1 MSTPIKEIRLLVQ
14 WMLDENDRFDDIRTS
29 YGDDPEDC
37 KHVDDVENALYLVSD
52 WLEEV
57 SPDYATQRKAERLE
71 RLGRDLDYYMYF
83 RAKREGVKYKLTPEF
98 FVGGILEGCRKFF
111 GVEIGPDADGVLAIL
126 GDEQQPD
133 MLREWLDREAAA

>member
-37 KHVDDVENALYLVSD
+37 KHVDDVENALYLVAD

-57 SPDYATQRKAERLE
+57 SPDYATQREAERLE
-71 RLGRDLDYYMYF
+71 RLGQDLDYYMYF
-83 RAKREGVKYKLTPEF
+83 RAKRGRKVQVDPGVFRRRHPRGLQEVF
-98 FVGGILEGCRKFF
+98 RRR
-111 GVEIGPDADGVLAIL
+111 DWA
-126 GDEQQPD
+126 
-133 MLREWLDREAAA
+133 